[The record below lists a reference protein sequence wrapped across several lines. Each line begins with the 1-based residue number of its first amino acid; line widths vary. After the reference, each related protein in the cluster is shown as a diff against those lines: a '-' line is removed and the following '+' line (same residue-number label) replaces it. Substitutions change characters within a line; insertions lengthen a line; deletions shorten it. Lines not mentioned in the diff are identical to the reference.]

1 MTEIKKKKK
10 SKINPPQKNLH
21 IKWKSLDF
29 GLNSS
34 RAQTATKE
42 PRNKMYCAQHVVPQI
57 QSTPLTDCSTPDVLP
72 DLCHSCEQQDAG
84 VSVAIISRIQD
95 FHQITALT
103 VPHCIML
110 IFRVHTS
117 WVSLFSLYCPLLQ
130 HLYSSS
136 VSQKVHFALIGQLSQ
151 AWAGTTHRSANIWNH
166 RHARG
171 R

>member
-1 MTEIKKKKK
+1 MEK
-10 SKINPPQKNLH
+10 SWFWFEQQQ
-21 IKWKSLDF
+21 STD
-29 GLNSS
+29 
-34 RAQTATKE
+34 TATKE